1 MEDGDQQEPGAN
13 PEDKGDGSDESSQG
27 SDGLEFKDD
36 RPGES
41 GADSQ
46 EEDSEDGHTVESNK
60 TVGPSTSRQG
70 WRKVN
75 RRTRSHDN
83 GSEGSEDVEHLL
95 DDYDSD
101 GSKYF
106 KKWFDENKV
115 EEPDPE
121 PESELEGVGPNT
133 PRRTSRRRLKKS
145 KQHGKRDWKGKQPIR
160 PQGYDQ
166 FLLSISQAG

>member
-1 MEDGDQQEPGAN
+1 MEASDQHVKSLDQPPPRGSDRHEEGQDQSSSEDGDQKEPGAN
-13 PEDKGDGSDESSQG
+13 PEDKGDGSDEFSQG
-27 SDGLEFKDD
+27 SDGLKYEDD
-36 RPGES
+36 QPGDS

-46 EEDSEDGHTVESNK
+46 EEDSKDGCTVESNK
-60 TVGPSTSRQG
+60 TAGPSMSCQG

-75 RRTRSHDN
+75 HGTRSHDN
-83 GSEGSEDVEHLL
+83 GSEGLKDVEHLL

-121 PESELEGVGPNT
+121 LESELEGVGPNT
-133 PRRTSRRRLKKS
+133 PRGTSRRRS
-145 KQHGKRDWKGKQPIR
+145 K
-160 PQGYDQ
+160 
-166 FLLSISQAG
+166 